1 MTPDEL
7 AFATIP
13 NLGRLLRNGS
23 VSPVEL
29 AECALARLEQV
40 GKPLNA
46 VVRLTADLAMEQ
58 AKRAED
64 ELAHGVDRGPLHGI
78 PYGAKDLLATAG
90 IPTTWGA
97 PPFADQV
104 FPYDAAVVERLRE
117 AGAVLVA
124 KLATVEIAGGFG
136 YEQPNAALTGP
147 GRNAWNREAWAGGSS
162 SGSGAAVAAGCVPF
176 AIGSETWGSI
186 MSPAGYNGVSGL
198 RPTYGRVS
206 RRGAMALSWTMDK
219 IGPIAR
225 TAGECAMVLAAIA
238 GPDAAEPTTT
248 ASRPF
253 DPPGEQAD
261 GFRFA
266 VLKGCL
272 DQAQPEVRANF
283 EASLAVLQE
292 IGTLEEIALP
302 DLPFD
307 AAASVVINVE
317 AASAFEEFTIEG
329 RSAELTAPEDRVGL
343 YHAFAIPAVDYVR
356 ALRIRRLG
364 SRQLDTLLTPF
375 DAIVAPT
382 HPSVAPPIDEPFKPF
397 FARHQGPRLGA
408 AGNLCGLPSITV
420 PNGFGERGLP
430 TGIEFMG
437 RAWGEDRVVAA
448 ATALQGRTEWH
459 RREALGVRR

>member
-1 MTPDEL
+1 MRADEY
-7 AFATIP
+7 AFATVP
-13 NLGRLLRNGS
+13 ALGRMLRTGA

-29 AECALARLEQV
+29 AACALERLEEV

-46 VVRLTADLAMEQ
+46 VVTMTADLALEQ
-58 AKRAED
+58 ARRAED

-78 PYGAKDLLATAG
+78 PYGVKDLLATAG
-90 IPTTWGA
+90 IRTTWGA

-117 AGAVLVA
+117 AGAVLAA

-136 YEQPNAALTGP
+136 YEQPDAALTGP
-147 GRNAWNREAWAGGSS
+147 GRNAWDREAWAGGSS
-162 SGSGAAVAAGCVPF
+162 SGPGAAVAAGCVPF

-186 MSPAGYNGVSGL
+186 MSPAGYNGLSGL

-219 IGPIAR
+219 IGPLAR
-225 TAGECAMVLAAIA
+225 TAEECALVLAAMA
-238 GPDAAEPTTT
+238 GPDPVEPTTA
-248 ASRPF
+248 ASSPF
-253 DPPGEQAD
+253 APPADQAD

-266 VLKGCL
+266 VLKDGTE
-272 DQAQPEVRANF
+272 QAQPEIQANF
-283 EASLAVLQE
+283 EASLAELRA
-292 IGTLEEIALP
+292 IGSLEEVALP

-317 AASAFEEFTIEG
+317 AASAFEEFNRDG
-329 RSAELTAPEDRVGL
+329 HSAGLAAPEDRCGL
-343 YHAFAIPAVDYVR
+343 FHAFAIPAVDYLR

-364 SRQLDTLLTPF
+364 SRQLEALLAAF

-382 HPSVAPPIDEPFKPF
+382 HLSVAPPIDQPFKPF

-408 AGNLCGLPSITV
+408 AGNLCGVPSITV

-448 ATALQGRTEWH
+448 AMALQARTEWH
-459 RREALGVRR
+459 RRMPGV